1 MEIQGRI
8 IEMLEPKGGQSARG
22 SWKKQEL
29 IIETNESF
37 PKKICIA
44 NWNDKIDIS
53 SLKPGDEVTAS
64 VNIESREY
72 NGNWYTD
79 IKVWKIEVNN
89 TKSSS
94 DDHQGLPGLAPGE
107 VPPPPWEAEKEDGDQ
122 DLPF

>member
-1 MEIQGRI
+1 MDIQGRL
-8 IEMLEPKGGQSARG
+8 LEVLQPKSGQSSRG
-22 SWKKQEL
+22 TWKKQEFIL
-29 IIETNESF
+29 ETNESF

-53 SLKPGDEVTAS
+53 TLKPGDEVTVS

-79 IKVWKIEVNN
+79 IKAWKVDV
-89 TKSSS
+89 TRQPSS
-94 DDHQGLPGLAPGE
+94 DADNQGLPGIQGE
-107 VPPPPWEAEKEDGDQ
+107 DAPPPPWENDPGESDQ

>member
-8 IEMLEPKGGQSARG
+8 LEMLEPKSGQSSRG
-22 SWKKQEL
+22 SWKKQEFIL
-29 IIETNESF
+29 ETNESF

-44 NWNDKIDIS
+44 SWNDKIDLS
-53 SLKPGDEVTAS
+53 NLKAGDEVTVS

-79 IKVWKIEVNN
+79 IKAWKAEVTNQ
-89 TKSSS
+89 KSNDSGN
-94 DDHQGLPGLAPGE
+94 QGLPGLKGE
-107 VPPPPWEAEKEDGDQ
+107 DAPPPPWENDPGESDE

>member
-8 IEMLEPKGGQSARG
+8 IEKLEPKGGQSARG

-37 PKKICIA
+37 PKKICVA
-44 NWNDKIDIS
+44 NWNDKIDITAINV
-53 SLKPGDEVTAS
+53 GDEVTAS

-79 IKVWKIEVNN
+79 IKVWKVDVNSG
-89 TKSSS
+89 KSSS
-94 DDHQGLPGLAPGE
+94 DNSQGLPGMGSGE
-107 VPPPPWEAEKEDGDQ
+107 VPPPPWEAEKADDDQ

>member
-8 IEMLEPKGGQSARG
+8 VEILEPKTGQSSRG
-22 SWKKQEL
+22 SWKKHEFIL
-29 IIETNESF
+29 ETNESF

-44 NWNDKIDIS
+44 NWNDKIDLS
-53 SLKPGDEVTAS
+53 NLKPGDEVSAS

-79 IKVWKIEVNN
+79 IKVWKVDI
-89 TKSSS
+89 TSKTAS
-94 DDHQGLPGLAPGE
+94 DDAKQGLPGLSPEDA
-107 VPPPPWEAEKEDGDQ
+107 PPPPWESDPGESDQ